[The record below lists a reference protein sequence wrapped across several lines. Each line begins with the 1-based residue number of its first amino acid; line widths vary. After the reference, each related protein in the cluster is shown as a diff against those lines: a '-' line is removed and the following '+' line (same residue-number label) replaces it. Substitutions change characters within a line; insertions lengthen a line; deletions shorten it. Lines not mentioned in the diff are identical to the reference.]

1 VTSPAPLCAD
11 GARARQDDLVGT
23 AAPAR
28 RWLLIEHPGPWA
40 VDALGGSGI
49 EAEVQ
54 DRLRR
59 AAAGAGARI
68 LLVRRPGRGPARE
81 VRRWAIVDADAD
93 ADADAEGDTDADPE
107 AHPDAAAEADAAD
120 AIFGP
125 PAAHWGSWRSGADL
139 LSCVAGLEDG
149 PGKRPRTTTN
159 EPLLLVC
166 AHGRHDTCCAVRGR
180 PVAARLAERWP
191 VGTWECSHV
200 GGDRFA
206 ANLLVLPGG
215 ACYGNLDPDN
225 VVEVVQS
232 HLEDR
237 VSVEHLRGVSTQPP
251 VGQAAVAAVL
261 RRFGPAG
268 LSQVAVRRIQQQGE
282 ESWSVVL
289 AGSGPLPRAVEAT
302 VVRSRL
308 APARLTCRAS
318 GPTSAYRYDVPDLR
332 VPGAP

>member
-1 VTSPAPLCAD
+1 MSAAAPLCAD

-23 AAPAR
+23 AAPAC
-28 RWLLIEHPGPWA
+28 RWLLLEHPGPWA

-49 EAEVQ
+49 AADVQ
-54 DRLRR
+54 NRLRR

-68 LLVRRPGRGPARE
+68 LLVRRPGRQPARP
-81 VRRWAIVDADAD
+81 VRRWAVVDADAD
-93 ADADAEGDTDADPE
+93 AGSRTR
-107 AHPDAAAEADAAD
+107 AA
-120 AIFGP
+120 P
-125 PAAHWGSWRSGADL
+125 WGSWTSDADL
-139 LSCVAGLEDG
+139 LSCVDALAGG
-149 PGKRPRTTTN
+149 RGGRGAGAATG

-166 AHGRHDTCCAVRGR
+166 AHGRHDTCCALRGR

-225 VVEVVQS
+225 VVEVVEA

-237 VSVEHLRGVSTQPP
+237 VSVDHLRGISTQPP

-268 LSQVAVRRIQQQGE
+268 LSQVVVRRVQQLGG

-302 VVRSRL
+302 VVRSRTD
-308 APARLTCRAS
+308 PARLTCRAS
-318 GPTSAYRYDVPDLR
+318 GPTSAYRYDVLDLR
-332 VPGAP
+332 VTGAP

>member
-1 VTSPAPLCAD
+1 VSAAAPLCAD
-11 GARARQDDLVGT
+11 GARARQDNLVGT

-28 RWLLIEHPGPWA
+28 RWLLLEHPGPWA

-49 EAEVQ
+49 AADVQ
-54 DRLRR
+54 NRLRR

-68 LLVRRPGRGPARE
+68 LLVRRPGRQHARPM
-81 VRRWAIVDADAD
+81 RRWAVVDADVD
-93 ADADAEGDTDADPE
+93 ADVDGDA
-107 AHPDAAAEADAAD
+107 
-120 AIFGP
+120 GP
-125 PAAHWGSWRSGADL
+125 RTPAVRWGSWASDADL
-139 LSCVAGLEDG
+139 LSCVDALAGGRGGRGGSGADA
-149 PGKRPRTTTN
+149 PTA

-180 PVAARLAERWP
+180 PVAACLAERWP
-191 VGTWECSHV
+191 VSTWECSHV

-215 ACYGNLDPDN
+215 ACYGNLDPGN
-225 VVEVVQS
+225 VVEVVQA
-232 HLEDR
+232 HLEGR
-237 VSVEHLRGVSTQPP
+237 VSVDHLRGISTQPP

-268 LSQVAVRRIQQQGE
+268 LSQVTVRSVRREGG
-282 ESWSVVL
+282 ESWSVLL

-302 VVRSRL
+302 VVRSRT

-318 GPTSAYRYDVPDLR
+318 GPTSAYRYDVADLR
-332 VPGAP
+332 VTGAP

>member
-1 VTSPAPLCAD
+1 MSAAAPLCAD

-28 RWLLIEHPGPWA
+28 RWLLLEHPGPWA

-49 EAEVQ
+49 AADVQ

-68 LLVRRPGRGPARE
+68 LLVRRPGRQPARP
-81 VRRWAIVDADAD
+81 VRRWAVVDADAD
-93 ADADAEGDTDADPE
+93 AGSRT
-107 AHPDAAAEADAAD
+107 
-120 AIFGP
+120 
-125 PAAHWGSWRSGADL
+125 PAAPWGSWTSDADL
-139 LSCVAGLEDG
+139 LACVDVLAGARG
-149 PGKRPRTTTN
+149 GRGAGAATG

-166 AHGRHDTCCAVRGR
+166 AHGRHDTCCALRGR

-225 VVEVVQS
+225 VVEVVEA

-237 VSVEHLRGVSTQPP
+237 VSVDHLRGISTQPP

-268 LSQVAVRRIQQQGE
+268 LSQVVVRRVQQLGG

-302 VVRSRL
+302 VVRSRTD
-308 APARLTCRAS
+308 PARLTCRAS

-332 VPGAP
+332 VTGAP

>member
-1 VTSPAPLCAD
+1 MSAAAPLCAD
-11 GARARQDDLVGT
+11 GARERQDDLVGT

-28 RWLLIEHPGPWA
+28 RWLLLEHPGPWA

-49 EAEVQ
+49 AADVQ

-68 LLVRRPGRGPARE
+68 LLVRRPGRQPARP
-81 VRRWAIVDADAD
+81 VRRWAVVDAHV
-93 ADADAEGDTDADPE
+93 DAEAGSRA
-107 AHPDAAAEADAAD
+107 
-120 AIFGP
+120 
-125 PAAHWGSWRSGADL
+125 PATQWRNWASDADL
-139 LSCVAGLEDG
+139 LSCVDALAGG
-149 PGKRPRTTTN
+149 GGAGAATA

-225 VVEVVQS
+225 VVEVVQA

-237 VSVEHLRGVSTQPP
+237 VSVDHLRGISTQPP

-268 LSQVAVRRIQQQGE
+268 LSQVAVRRVQQQGE
-282 ESWSVVL
+282 EAWSVLLV
-289 AGSGPLPRAVEAT
+289 GSGPLPRAVEAT
-302 VVRSRL
+302 VVRSRT
-308 APARLTCRAS
+308 APARLTCRAA
-318 GPTSAYRYDVPDLR
+318 GPTSAHRYDVPDLR
-332 VPGAP
+332 VTGAP

>member
-1 VTSPAPLCAD
+1 MSEAAPLCAD
-11 GARARQDDLVGT
+11 GARAREDDLVGT

-28 RWLLIEHPGPWA
+28 RWLLLEHPGPWA

-49 EAEVQ
+49 AAGVQ

-68 LLVRRPGRGPARE
+68 LLVRRPGRQPARP
-81 VRRWAIVDADAD
+81 VRRWAVVDAEADAD
-93 ADADAEGDTDADPE
+93 ADADTGWRTPSVQ
-107 AHPDAAAEADAAD
+107 
-120 AIFGP
+120 
-125 PAAHWGSWRSGADL
+125 WGSWSSGADL
-139 LSCVAGLEDG
+139 LSCVDALAGGRGERG
-149 PGKRPRTTTN
+149 AGAAPA

-215 ACYGNLDPDN
+215 ACYGNLDPGN
-225 VVEVVQS
+225 VVEVVQA

-237 VSVEHLRGVSTQPP
+237 VSVDHLRGISTQPP

-268 LSQVAVRRIQQQGE
+268 LSQVVVRHIQQQGE
-282 ESWSVVL
+282 ESWSVRL
-289 AGSGPLPRAVEAT
+289 TGSGPLPRAVQAT
-302 VVRSRL
+302 VVRGRT

-318 GPTSAYRYDVPDLR
+318 GPSSAYRYDVPDLR
-332 VPGAP
+332 VTGAP